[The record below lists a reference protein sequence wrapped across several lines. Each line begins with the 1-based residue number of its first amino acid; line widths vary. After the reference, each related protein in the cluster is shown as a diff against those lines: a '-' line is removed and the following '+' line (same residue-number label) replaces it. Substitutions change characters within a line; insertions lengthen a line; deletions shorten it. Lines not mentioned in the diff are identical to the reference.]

1 MTIIKSSQSFETD
14 QKNTVQSKDICK
26 FFAIPNSNVTFA
38 KYFSVYSNMHPE
50 ARKELIRICATTIG
64 LEHKRL
70 LGKVDPTETE
80 GVKISTTKIKS
91 RNCITTIFCLYPGV
105 FTLSKSDRA
114 NDNLFNGA
122 IKQVS

>member
-14 QKNTVQSKDICK
+14 QKNTVQAKDICK

-50 ARKELIRICATTIG
+50 ARKELIRIWATTIG

-70 LGKVDPTETE
+70 LGKVDPDQPKPK
-80 GVKISTTKIKS
+80 VLKS
-91 RNCITTIFCLYPGV
+91 RLQKSNRETALRLFFAFTPESLRYLNLTVQMTTCS
-105 FTLSKSDRA
+105 TEQSNR
-114 NDNLFNGA
+114 
-122 IKQVS
+122 